1 MGFTVV
7 TDALRAAARTA
18 RRAGEGAG
26 AVNVAAEADQ
36 IAAAMPGG
44 AAAAAAAKLAVHWK
58 SSVSTWAQDVQAH
71 AKRLE
76 DSATLYEKK
85 DAQSRD
91 GIVGGTF

>member
-7 TDALRAAARTA
+7 TDALRKAARTA
-18 RRAGEGAG
+18 RTAGEGAG

-44 AAAAAAAKLAVHWK
+44 AAAAAAAKLAGHWK
-58 SSVSTWAQDVQAH
+58 SSVSSWATDVQSH

-76 DSATLYEKK
+76 ESAALYEKK
-85 DAQSRD
+85 DTQARD
-91 GIVGGTF
+91 DMRQAF